1 MTIDAVVFDIGNVL
15 VQWQPEAAFDRLIG
29 EAKRRALFAAVDLD
43 TMNQRVDLGDKIAD
57 VVAECAVEHPEW
69 REEVL
74 IWNTHWAE
82 MFQPVIPGSVRLLRA
97 LRTRGVPVLA
107 LSNFGASTFDL
118 AQTMYPF
125 LTEFDQLYVSGR
137 LRMMKPDPAIYAALE
152 AGCGYAPERL
162 FFIDDRPNNI
172 AAAEARGWRGH
183 LFEGPEG
190 LAERLVAEGL
200 LSAAEAAA

>member
-15 VQWQPEAAFDRLIG
+15 VHWRPEAAFDRLIG
-29 EAKRRALFAAVDLD
+29 EARRRALFAAVDLD
-43 TMNQRVDLGDKIAD
+43 TMNERVDLGDEIAD
-57 VVAECAVEHPEW
+57 VVAECAADHPEW
-69 REEVL
+69 SEEVL
-74 IWNTHWAE
+74 IWNTHWGE

-97 LRTRGVPVLA
+97 LRARGVPVLA

-118 AQTMYPF
+118 AQIMYPF

-137 LRMMKPDPAIYAALE
+137 LRMMKPDPAIYEALE
-152 AGCGYAPERL
+152 TGSGYTPERL
-162 FFIDDRPNNI
+162 FFIDDRPDNI
-172 AAAEARGWRGH
+172 ATAEARGWQGH

-190 LAERLVAEGL
+190 LAARLVAEGL